1 MFSTYLFRAIEMA
14 VATKSANEIMRCF
27 AEYSF
32 ERLHITTIKY
42 FRVNSENKIE
52 LISAYGEMFAKLENY
67 KYISRERK
75 LPVADVINGGVEIYI
90 SSPAQLSAMYEEAKQ
105 WRELPTCLAII
116 PVKKLNVTVGCVS
129 ITLSERI
136 ETSDFIDAVETF
148 RAFAYLLELLTVH
161 ELDGVQSLINLSSGL
176 HSAQVLGGLSE
187 KSQGTIRDNR
197 AYISAG
203 LELSDRQYQIARHIA
218 GGSTNSAI
226 ARALG
231 YSDATIRYETVKLY
245 ERLRVKNRSQA
256 SARIRELG
264 IA

>member
-1 MFSTYLFRAIEMA
+1 MA

-27 AEYSF
+27 AESSF
-32 ERLHITTIKY
+32 DRLHITTIKY

-52 LISAYGEMFAKLENY
+52 LISAYGEVFARLENY
-67 KYISRERK
+67 KFISRERK
-75 LPVADVINGGVEIYI
+75 LPVSDVINGGVELYI
-90 SSPAQLSAMYEEAKQ
+90 SSPSQLSAMYDEAKQ

-136 ETSDFIDAVETF
+136 ETSDFIEAVETF
-148 RAFAYLLELLTVH
+148 RAFAYLLEMLAVH
-161 ELDGVQSLINLSSGL
+161 ELAGIETLINQPKNLLSSQ
-176 HSAQVLGGLSE
+176 SLGGLPSE
-187 KSQGTIRDNR
+187 AQQTIRDNR
-197 AYISAG
+197 AYLSAG
-203 LELSDRQYQIARHIA
+203 LELTDRQYQIARFIA

-226 ARALG
+226 ARSLG
-231 YSDATIRYETVKLY
+231 YSEATIRYETVKLY
-245 ERLRVKNRSQA
+245 ERLRVRNRSQA

>member
-1 MFSTYLFRAIEMA
+1 MA

-27 AEYSF
+27 AETSF

-52 LISAYGEMFAKLENY
+52 LISAYGEVFARLENY
-67 KYISRERK
+67 KYMSRNRK
-75 LPVADVINGGVEIYI
+75 LPVVDVINGGVEIYI
-90 SSPAQLSAMYEEAKQ
+90 SSPSQLISMYDEAKQ
-105 WRELPTCLAII
+105 WRELPECIAIL
-116 PVKKLNVTVGCVS
+116 PVKKLNVTIGCVS

-136 ETSDFIDAVETF
+136 DTNDFIDAVETF
-148 RAFAYLLELLTVH
+148 RAFAYLLELLTIH
-161 ELDGVQSLINLSSGL
+161 ELEGIQSLVNIGSGL
-176 HSAQVLGGLSE
+176 PSSQVLGGLAE
-187 KSQGTIRDNR
+187 QTTGTIRDNR

-203 LELSDRQYQIARHIA
+203 LELSERQYQIARFIA
-218 GGSTNSAI
+218 GGSTNTSI
-226 ARALG
+226 ALALG
-231 YSDATIRYETVKLY
+231 FSEATIRYETVKLY